1 MEVTFRQLNTY
12 CATRGRNV
20 QERPAAISLYTRGGP
35 RRGSF
40 CSSILLMGF
49 EAGEFLPNED
59 DPVMGTH
66 QRCPRPLYSRDST
79 QERHNVFHCYQD
91 ENMITIKVEV
101 KEEPE
106 DLSMMGGEPCEE
118 EVIPPEI
125 STDPGD
131 TRDPQRYI
139 GSEDEETD
147 LINEEKTYPE
157 ISTAVKRK
165 PKEHS
170 RELRDKVIELH
181 TSGKGYKT
189 ISKCLHVPVYT
200 VRSIVKK
207 WQVHQ
212 TTETLPRKGRPSK
225 LSEQTRRM
233 LVREAIERPSVTLKE
248 LQKTVIESGVQ
259 VHKTTISRAL
269 NKTGLL
275 LSKKHGFSIAVDGNG

>member
-118 EVIPPEI
+118 EVIP
-125 STDPGD
+125 
-131 TRDPQRYI
+131 
-139 GSEDEETD
+139 
-147 LINEEKTYPE
+147 PE

>member
-1 MEVTFRQLNTY
+1 MMENRPFLTSPDGSSN
-12 CATRGRNV
+12 RNPP
-20 QERPAAISLYTRGGP
+20 E
-35 RRGSF
+35 
-40 CSSILLMGF
+40 
-49 EAGEFLPNED
+49 
-59 DPVMGTH
+59 
-66 QRCPRPLYSRDST
+66 RCPSPLYSRDST
-79 QERHNVFHCYQD
+79 QERHNAFHCYQD

-106 DLSMMGGEPCEE
+106 DTSVMGGEPCQEE
-118 EVIPPEI
+118 AMPPEI
-125 STDPGD
+125 STDPGE
-131 TRDPQRYI
+131 TRKTQADVQP
-139 GSEDEETD
+139 EE
-147 LINEEKTYPE
+147 EEGGHVRIKEEAQETFEVGNPE
-157 ISTAVKRK
+157 EEILPDISTAVKRK

-181 TSGKGYKT
+181 TSGSGYKT

-225 LSEQTRRM
+225 LSEQTRRR
-233 LVREAIERPSVTLKE
+233 LVREATERPSVTLKE
-248 LQKTVIESGVQ
+248 LQKTVIESGVK